1 MEVAIRPVRDV
12 VKLEN
17 GLSIK
22 DLKNLKN
29 NILKAQMASL
39 KEEKEKKLKVAA
51 YCRVSTLQEEQELS
65 FQTQLAYYSYTILSN
80 PSWELAGSAKL

>member
-29 NILKAQMASL
+29 NILKAQMASRLQL
-39 KEEKEKKLKVAA
+39 KCSGV
-51 YCRVSTLQEEQELS
+51 R
-65 FQTQLAYYSYTILSN
+65 
-80 PSWELAGSAKL
+80 

>member
-1 MEVAIRPVRDV
+1 MNSMEGGHVLEVTIRPVRDV

-39 KEEKEKKLKVAA
+39 KEE
-51 YCRVSTLQEEQELS
+51 
-65 FQTQLAYYSYTILSN
+65 N
-80 PSWELAGSAKL
+80 